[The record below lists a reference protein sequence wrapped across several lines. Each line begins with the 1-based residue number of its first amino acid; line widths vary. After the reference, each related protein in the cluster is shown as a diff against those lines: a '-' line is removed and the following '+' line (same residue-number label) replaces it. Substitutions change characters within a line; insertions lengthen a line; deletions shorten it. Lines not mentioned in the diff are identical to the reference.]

1 MKLKTILLLG
11 LVINLALVS
20 CSGENGEQGVQGE
33 QGIQGV
39 QGPQGEQ
46 GSQGEPG
53 QDGNTNAQRIIIDLS
68 DIQQNQT
75 DIFFEIPELTQ
86 ERLQSHY
93 VLAYLKTS
101 NELYPIYV
109 AIPGAVKE
117 LDRKFIFYYTVGEIF
132 IGVSSLDG
140 SDLTK
145 GWVLAAEFTEL
156 HLILIEIQ
164 NINGKLTQDE
174 MFSLKNYGVDANDY
188 NEVIRFFGL
197 E

>member
-1 MKLKTILLLG
+1 MKLKKLLLLG
-11 LVINLALVS
+11 LAINIALVS

-39 QGPQGEQ
+39 QGPQDE
-46 GSQGEPG
+46 SG
-53 QDGNTNAQRIIIDLS
+53 QDGNANAQRIIKDLS

-75 DIFFEIPELTQ
+75 DIFFEIPELTH
-86 ERLQSHY
+86 EKLQTHY

-101 NELYPIYV
+101 NEQYPIYV

-132 IGVSSLDG
+132 IGVSSFDG
-140 SDLTK
+140 SDLTQ

-156 HLILIEIQ
+156 HLILIEIST
-164 NINGKLTQDE
+164 ISGKSQEDSIL
-174 MFSLKNYGVDANDY
+174 SLKAHGVDTNDY
-188 NEVIRFFGL
+188 NEVIRFFEL